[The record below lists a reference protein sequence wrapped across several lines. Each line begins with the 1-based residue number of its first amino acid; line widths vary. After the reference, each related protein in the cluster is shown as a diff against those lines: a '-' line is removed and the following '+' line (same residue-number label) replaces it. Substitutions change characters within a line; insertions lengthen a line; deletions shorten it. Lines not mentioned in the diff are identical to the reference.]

1 MEAVNYVLI
10 LFEGNINPGDP
21 MGLKIYLEAK
31 KEIYKETDKLD
42 ISVSDSKD
50 IIYNFLILA
59 NKYGWGSLLFMVNT
73 GTGTNNIFR
82 VVEQI

>member
-1 MEAVNYVLI
+1 MFLTILQAQTLIKRFNNIDINQPVQMEAVNYVLI

-42 ISVSDSKD
+42 KRHHI
-50 IIYNFLILA
+50 
-59 NKYGWGSLLFMVNT
+59 
-73 GTGTNNIFR
+73 
-82 VVEQI
+82 